1 MKTSPKMQ
9 RVIEQLAKQH
19 GRDLSQ
25 DEAHLRLEMP
35 GFDRLVI
42 ENIGL
47 RRISVAHYCEMNG
60 DLLADPDVVFF
71 TGYGVWVPI
80 EITQCIGIY
89 RRYADLDKAGQTI
102 ERLDVRG
109 QAELAAFAEQWA
121 QNVLDQGWLER
132 GRASR

>member
-60 DLLADPDVVFF
+60 DLLADPDVVFLPAM
-71 TGYGVWVPI
+71 GCGCPSKL
-80 EITQCIGIY
+80 
-89 RRYADLDKAGQTI
+89 RSA
-102 ERLDVRG
+102 
-109 QAELAAFAEQWA
+109 
-121 QNVLDQGWLER
+121 
-132 GRASR
+132 